1 LVSRSKHKISRLKG
15 LGVKYGATVRKRY
28 GMIYRVLKKQRR
40 YPKCGSIK
48 FDRKALGI
56 WYCPK
61 CNYKVAAGTYD
72 VNIEETKSKY

>member
-40 YPKCGSIK
+40 CPKCGSIK

-61 CNYKVAAGTYD
+61 CNYKVASGTYD
-72 VNIEETKSKY
+72 VTVEKTKSKY

>member
-1 LVSRSKHKISRLKG
+1 MVSRSKHKISRLKG

-40 YPKCGSIK
+40 CPKCGSIK

-72 VNIEETKSKY
+72 VNVEKTKSKH

>member
-28 GMIYRVLKKQRR
+28 GVIYRLLKKKRKC
-40 YPKCGSIK
+40 PKCGSLK
-48 FDRKALGI
+48 FDRRALEI

-72 VNIEETKSKY
+72 VNIEKTKSKY

>member
-1 LVSRSKHKISRLKG
+1 MVSRSKHKISRLKG

-28 GMIYRVLKKQRR
+28 GMIYRVLKKHRKC
-40 YPKCGSIK
+40 PKCGSIK

-72 VNIEETKSKY
+72 VNVEKTKSKY

>member
-40 YPKCGSIK
+40 CPKCGSIR

-56 WYCPK
+56 LHCPK

-72 VNIEETKSKY
+72 VNVEKTKSKY

>member
-1 LVSRSKHKISRLKG
+1 MVSRSKHKISRLKG

-28 GMIYRVLKKQRR
+28 GMIYRLLKKKRKC
-40 YPKCGSIK
+40 PKCGSIK

-61 CNYKVAAGTYD
+61 CNYKVAAGAYD
-72 VNIEETKSKY
+72 VNIEKTKSKY